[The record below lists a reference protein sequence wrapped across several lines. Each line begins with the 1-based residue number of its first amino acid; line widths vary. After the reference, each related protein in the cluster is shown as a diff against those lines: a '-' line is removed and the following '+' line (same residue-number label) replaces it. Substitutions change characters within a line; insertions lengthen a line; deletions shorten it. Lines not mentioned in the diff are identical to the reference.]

1 MGYSCSWSRRALM
14 VFVRLRLRC
23 CGCCVHFAG
32 VPLTAA
38 QLIEDARTWLGTP
51 YRHQASIK
59 GLGCDC
65 VGFLAEV
72 AVETGLIRP
81 ELRAEFPTD
90 YSRQPSAGQLRRLCS
105 GVLSLVPFDQRA
117 PGDIVL
123 MRFEL
128 EPQHLGML
136 TAVSP
141 IEYIIHC
148 AEHGVVEQRL
158 DSVWRARIVR
168 VYRFPVLS

>member
-1 MGYSCSWSRRALM
+1 LNN
-14 VFVRLRLRC
+14 
-23 CGCCVHFAG
+23 
-32 VPLTAA
+32 TA
-38 QLIEDARTWLGTP
+38 LIETAREWLGTP
-51 YRHQASIK
+51 HVHQGAIK

-72 AVETGLIRP
+72 AVETGLITP

-90 YSRQPSAGQLRRLCS
+90 YSMQPAAGELRRLCS
-105 GVLSLVPFDQRA
+105 SHLHLVPFDHRA

-123 MRFEL
+123 MRFAL

-136 TAVSP
+136 TQVSP
-141 IEYIIHC
+141 VDYVIHC
-148 AEHGVVEQRL
+148 AEKGVVEHRL

-168 VYRFPVLS
+168 VYRFPMLKS

>member
-1 MGYSCSWSRRALM
+1 MMSCRNCEA
-14 VFVRLRLRC
+14 VR
-23 CGCCVHFAG
+23 V
-32 VPLTAA
+32 TAA

-51 YRHQASIK
+51 YRHQGSIK

-72 AVETGLIRP
+72 AVETGLITP
-81 ELRAEFPTD
+81 QLRAEFPTD
-90 YSRQPSAGQLRRLCS
+90 YSQQPAGGELRRLTS
-105 GVLSLVPFDQRA
+105 RHLSLVPFNARC

-123 MRFEL
+123 MRFAE

-136 TAVSP
+136 TAVDP
-141 IEYIIHC
+141 DYVIHC
-148 AEHGVVEQRL
+148 AQHGVVEHRI

-168 VYRFPVLS
+168 VYRFPLLSAD

>member
-1 MGYSCSWSRRALM
+1 MSL
-14 VFVRLRLRC
+14 C
-23 CGCCVHFAG
+23 CNC
-32 VPLTAA
+32 TAA

-51 YRHQASIK
+51 YRHQGSIK

-72 AVETGLIRP
+72 AVETRLITP
-81 ELRAEFPTD
+81 QLRAEFPTD
-90 YSRQPSAGQLRRLCS
+90 YSRQPSAGELRRLTS
-105 GVLSLVPFDQRA
+105 RHLRLVLFDSRA

-123 MRFEL
+123 MRFAE

-136 TAVSP
+136 TAREPDYV
-141 IEYIIHC
+141 IHC
-148 AEHGVVEQRL
+148 AEKGVVEHRL

-168 VYRFPVLS
+168 VYRFPVLTPTHPPPLEAGEEID

>member
-1 MGYSCSWSRRALM
+1 M
-14 VFVRLRLRC
+14 
-23 CGCCVHFAG
+23 
-32 VPLTAA
+32 TAA
-38 QLIEDARTWLGTP
+38 QLVENARTWLGTS
-51 YRHQASIK
+51 YIHQASIK

-81 ELRAEFPTD
+81 EIRAEFPTD
-90 YSRQPSAGQLRRLCS
+90 YSRLASAGELRRLAS
-105 GVLSLVPFDQRA
+105 RHLHMVPFDQRA

-128 EPQHLGML
+128 DPQHLGMI
-136 TAVSP
+136 TAVEP
-141 IEYIIHC
+141 DYVIHC
-148 AEHGVVEQRL
+148 GQHGVVEHRL

-168 VYRFPVLS
+168 VYRFPALHS